1 MYSYRT
7 MLRRRNA
14 NELDAPLQGERELR
28 LPSSLPLAQ
37 IILIKD
43 TPYTVLS
50 GQIPYRSG
58 INYLFPGISFYQEHI
73 LLSLEDKGIH
83 DCVTQFLAF
92 CDSVK
97 TLPDH
102 EKYNIIPCKLRDLVS
117 QVFSETDRADFAA
130 GSRWGDLSAPR
141 LSVGMDSRQPAFPR
155 QSLAL
160 GYFIERQSGVCR
172 HKNLLAFMMLGEA
185 LDAGLFPKGELYVI
199 RSKVFGRGH
208 VTLGYKSE
216 STGSFLLIDTT
227 LKNMCAFRLNNMEHI
242 ICAMKIWRFD
252 RSNMLYNNSNVEFVL
267 DILVRYKINPKIKE
281 LCEKIDK
288 DVLKEFLS
296 NETMKSERLTWL
308 TNNLT
313 MLEGEADFHQ
323 DMKVFLSQ
331 HFSDSTHAQQYCE
344 PGKNEQDQKP
354 AKKTKFC

>member
-28 LPSSLPLAQ
+28 SPLSLPLAQ

-43 TPYTVLS
+43 TPYTLLS
-50 GQIPYRSG
+50 AQIPYRSG
-58 INYLFPGISFYQEHI
+58 INYLFPGASFYQEHI
-73 LLSLEDKGIH
+73 LLSLADKGIH
-83 DCVTQFLAF
+83 ECVTQFLTF

-102 EKYNIIPCKLRDLVS
+102 EKYNIIPCKLRDLVR
-117 QVFSETDRADFAA
+117 QVFSETDHADFAP
-130 GSRWGDLSAPR
+130 GCRWGDPSTPR
-141 LSVGMDSRQPAFPR
+141 LSVGMHNGQPVLPR
-155 QSLAL
+155 QALAL
-160 GYFIERQSGVCR
+160 GYFIEGQSGVCR

-185 LDAGLFPKGELYVI
+185 VDAGLFPKGELYVI
-199 RSKVFGRGH
+199 RAKVRGRGH
-208 VTLGYKSE
+208 VALGYKSE

-227 LKNMCAFRLNNMEHI
+227 LKNMCAFLLSKIKHI
-242 ICAMKIWRFD
+242 IRAMKIWGFN
-252 RSNMLYNNSNVEFVL
+252 RSNMLYDDSTVRYVL
-267 DILVRYKINPKIKE
+267 DIMVRYKINPNIKE
-281 LCEKIDK
+281 LCEEVDK

-296 NETMKSERLTWL
+296 NEIMQSERLSWL

-323 DMKVFLSQ
+323 DMKMFLSL
-331 HFSDSTHAQQYCE
+331 HFPDSLNVQKYCAPE
-344 PGKNEQDQKP
+344 KNEQDQQP
-354 AKKTKFC
+354 AKKPKI